1 MRTVINLYIRLF
13 TNLPKLFSYYKHSR
27 SGSFKK
33 ENIIDCIEQISNIT
47 LDLISEKTEINNNN
61 FMMTKMFRFT

>member
-1 MRTVINLYIRLF
+1 MDF
-13 TNLPKLFSYYKHSR
+13 CGFDPESPEKKLFSYYKHSR

-33 ENIIDCIEQISNIT
+33 ENIIDCIEQISNIN

-61 FMMTKMFRFT
+61 FMMT